1 MSIAAEPRSRTA
13 RTSSTKSKPKARD
26 RRKPV
31 TGMVAWI
38 VIVGVCLAGI
48 VAINVAVIKLNVE
61 LDQLSGQRADLK
73 ADIAFGKAQVSSA
86 GGYARIESEAQ
97 AKLGLVPADPANT
110 EYVQLQAAR

>member
-1 MSIAAEPRSRTA
+1 MSIAAEPRPRTA
-13 RTSSTKSKPKARD
+13 RASSTKSKPKARD